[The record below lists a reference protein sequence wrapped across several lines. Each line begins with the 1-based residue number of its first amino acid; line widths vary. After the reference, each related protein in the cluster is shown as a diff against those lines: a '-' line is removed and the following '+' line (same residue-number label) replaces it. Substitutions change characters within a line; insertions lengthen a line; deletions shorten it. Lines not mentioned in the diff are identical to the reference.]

1 MTDLFPKENCMP
13 VILTNLFYLLFPI
26 VIIYLCTTYPILDKI
41 GMIIICYGMG
51 LALGNIH
58 ILPENILASQTT
70 LCEVSVALSLP
81 LLLFSLDLKQWIHL
95 AGKTILSMV
104 LATISIAIASCLG
117 FLFIN
122 GLIKESWKLV
132 GMATA
137 VYTGGT
143 PNLASIKTALQV
155 DPTIFITFHTYDIV
169 ISLFCVI
176 FFITIA
182 QSLCNRF
189 LPRFVPLPKKRG
201 ESGEPG
207 ETDSLHCEGIE
218 SYKGIMEVKT
228 FIKLA
233 YALVLSGVIVGTALA
248 ISQLFP
254 KGYATSVTILSITT
268 LGIGCSFI
276 PAIRNIK
283 KTFQLGMYI
292 IMIFCLV
299 VSSMADFSMLTN
311 LNYPLL
317 GYLVFSVFGSMTLHA
332 ILCMIFKID
341 TDTFIITSTSAICSP
356 PFVPVVA
363 SALKNKTIILSG
375 LTTGIIGYAIGN
387 YLGISMAYLVKS
399 LI

>member
-1 MTDLFPKENCMP
+1 MP
-13 VILTNLFYLLFPI
+13 VISTNMFYLLFPI

-41 GMIIICYGMG
+41 GMIIICYAVG
-51 LALGNIH
+51 LTLGNIH

-104 LATISIAIASCLG
+104 LATISIAI
-117 FLFIN
+117 
-122 GLIKESWKLV
+122 
-132 GMATA
+132 
-137 VYTGGT
+137 
-143 PNLASIKTALQV
+143 
-155 DPTIFITFHTYDIV
+155 D
-169 ISLFCVI
+169 
-176 FFITIA
+176 

-201 ESGEPG
+201 ESEKPG

-233 YALVLSGVIVGTALA
+233 YALVLSGVIVGAALG

-283 KTFQLGMYI
+283 KTFQMGMYI

-299 VSSMADFSMLTN
+299 VSSMADFSLLTN

-317 GYLVFSVFGSMTLHA
+317 AYVGFSVFGSMTLHA

>member
-1 MTDLFPKENCMP
+1 MVGLFPEENSMP
-13 VILTNLFYLLFPI
+13 VILTNMFYLLFPI
-26 VIIYLCTTYPILDKI
+26 IIIYLCTTYPILDKI
-41 GMIIICYGMG
+41 GMIIICYAMG
-51 LALGNIH
+51 LILGNIH

-122 GLIKESWKLV
+122 GLVLESWKLV
-132 GMATA
+132 GMAVA

-143 PNLASIKTALQV
+143 PNLAAIKTALQV
-155 DPTIFITFHTYDIV
+155 DPTIFITFHTYDIL
-169 ISLFCVI
+169 ITLACVI

-182 QSLCNRF
+182 QSVCNRF
-189 LPRFVPLPKKRG
+189 LPRFEPLPKK
-201 ESGEPG
+201 PG
-207 ETDSLHCEGIE
+207 TTDETDSLHYEGID

-228 FIKLA
+228 LIRLS
-233 YALVLSGVIVGTALA
+233 YALVLSGMIVGAALGV
-248 ISQLFP
+248 SKLFP
-254 KGYATSVTILSITT
+254 GDYATSVTILSITT

-299 VSSMADFSMLTN
+299 VSSMADFSLLTN

-317 GYLVFSVFGSMTLHA
+317 CYVGFSVFGSLTLHA
-332 ILCMIFKID
+332 ILCMLFKID

-387 YLGISMAYLVKS
+387 YLGISIAYLVKS

>member
-1 MTDLFPKENCMP
+1 MP
-13 VILTNLFYLLFPI
+13 VILTNMFYLLFPI
-26 VIIYLCTTYPILDKI
+26 IIIYLCTTYPILDKI
-41 GMIIICYGMG
+41 GMIIICYAMG
-51 LALGNIH
+51 LILGNIH

-122 GLIKESWKLV
+122 GLIFESWKLV
-132 GMATA
+132 GMAMA

-143 PNLASIKTALQV
+143 PNLAAIKTALQV
-155 DPTIFITFHTYDIV
+155 DPTIFITFHTYDIL
-169 ISLFCVI
+169 ITLACVI

-182 QSLCNRF
+182 QSVCNRF
-189 LPRFVPLPKKRG
+189 LPRFEPLPKK
-201 ESGEPG
+201 PG
-207 ETDSLHCEGIE
+207 TTDETDSLHYEGID
-218 SYKGIMEVKT
+218 SYKGIMEIKT
-228 FIKLA
+228 LITLS
-233 YALVLSGVIVGTALA
+233 YALVLSGVIVGAALGV
-248 ISQLFP
+248 SNLFP
-254 KGYATSVTILSITT
+254 GDYATSVTILSITT

-299 VSSMADFSMLTN
+299 VSSMADFSLLTN

-317 GYLVFSVFGSMTLHA
+317 CYVGFSVFGSLTLHA
-332 ILCMIFKID
+332 ILCMLFKID

-387 YLGISMAYLVKS
+387 YLGISIAYLVKS

>member
-1 MTDLFPKENCMP
+1 MP
-13 VILTNLFYLLFPI
+13 VILTNMFYLLFPI

-41 GMIIICYGMG
+41 GMIIICYTMG
-51 LALGNIH
+51 LVLGNIN

-104 LATISIAIASCLG
+104 LATISIAIASCVG

-122 GLIKESWKLV
+122 GQIMESWKLV
-132 GMATA
+132 GMAMA

-143 PNLASIKTALQV
+143 PNLAAIKTALQV

-169 ISLFCVI
+169 ITLACII
-176 FFITIA
+176 FFITVA
-182 QSLCNRF
+182 QSVCNKF
-189 LPRFVPLPKKRG
+189 LPRFKPLPKK
-201 ESGEPG
+201 SGEPDETGEIGETG
-207 ETDSLHCEGIE
+207 ETDSLHYEGID
-218 SYKGIMEVKT
+218 SYKGIMKVKT
-228 FIKLA
+228 LIKLA
-233 YALVLSGVIVGTALA
+233 YALVLSG
-248 ISQLFP
+248 
-254 KGYATSVTILSITT
+254 
-268 LGIGCSFI
+268 GIGCSFI
-276 PAIRNIK
+276 PAIRNIE

-299 VSSMADFSMLTN
+299 VSSMSDFSLLTN

-317 GYLVFSVFGSMTLHA
+317 CYVGFSVFGSLTLHA
-332 ILCMIFKID
+332 LLCMIFKID

-375 LTTGIIGYAIGN
+375 L
-387 YLGISMAYLVKS
+387 
-399 LI
+399 